1 MSTRSLTDHASA
13 GGNAVGGI
21 VSQLPSHHIR
31 TLAFW
36 IAIALPFLH
45 VPLLLAGVGSPAR
58 LQAYL
63 GLLALNVL
71 ALRLGHG
78 HHGRPA

>member
-13 GGNAVGGI
+13 GGDAVVGSI
-21 VSQLPSHHIR
+21 VSQLPRRHVR

-63 GLLALNVL
+63 GLLAMNVV
-71 ALRLGHG
+71 ALRVGHDY
-78 HHGRPA
+78 GR